1 MSNTSTHSIRINS
14 IIKES
19 IVDGFGIRLVVFTQG
34 CLLNCSFCHNP
45 QTQDLDGGKLM
56 SLDEIQ
62 RIWQSNPLLKG
73 ITISGGEP
81 FLQPKGILQLTKLA
95 HQDNL
100 DVTIY
105 TGYTYELL
113 TSKNSLIINEILHEA
128 DYLID
133 GPYIHKLKNLNLL
146 FRGSSNQRIIDLQQT
161 NFQKEIITLD

>member
-73 ITISGGEP
+73 ITDRKS
-81 FLQPKGILQLTKLA
+81 
-95 HQDNL
+95 
-100 DVTIY
+100 VV
-105 TGYTYELL
+105 
-113 TSKNSLIINEILHEA
+113 
-128 DYLID
+128 
-133 GPYIHKLKNLNLL
+133 
-146 FRGSSNQRIIDLQQT
+146 
-161 NFQKEIITLD
+161 